1 MVDERIKQLRK
12 TLGLT
17 QTEFGARVG
26 LSRDAM
32 ANIETGRVEPKALAI
47 NMICAEYNVREE
59 WLRNG
64 TGDMFRVMDA
74 GDHLAELAGRILGEN
89 GDDLID
95 RLCAV
100 LADLTPDEKDFIYRI
115 ACRLVSE
122 STEKGEE

>member
-1 MVDERIKQLRK
+1 MIDERIKQLRK
-12 TLGLT
+12 ALGLT

-32 ANIETGRVEPKALAI
+32 ANIETGRVEPKTLAI

-64 TGDMFRVMDA
+64 AGDMFRVMDA
-74 GDHLAELAGRILGEN
+74 CDHLAELAGRVLGEN